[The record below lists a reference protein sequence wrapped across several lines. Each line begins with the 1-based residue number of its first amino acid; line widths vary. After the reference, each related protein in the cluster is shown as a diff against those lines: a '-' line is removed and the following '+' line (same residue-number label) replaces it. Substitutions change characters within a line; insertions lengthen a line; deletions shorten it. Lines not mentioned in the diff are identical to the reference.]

1 MKPTRTIVGVMTG
14 TSLDAVDAALVRVRG
29 AGLSL
34 QTELLDTRTASLQP
48 VRADLRAISEG
59 ELMPLRQ
66 VLDTE
71 RRYSELVAEMLHS
84 WLDPSDL
91 DLVAFHG
98 QTVFHRPPLTC
109 QLGNPWPIARALDVP
124 VVSDFRRGDIA
135 AGGEGAPL
143 TPIADLVLFG
153 SPEEKR
159 TIVNLGGFCNVT
171 QLPRAD
177 EVQQALNAVRGFD
190 LCPCNHWL
198 DRLSERHF
206 QSAYDEGGRMA
217 SKGNVDRAL
226 CDELAHAWSTCPREG
241 RSLGTHDET
250 ISLDGP
256 HSAGLSGED
265 LLATACESI
274 ARLIARSCGNAD
286 AIYCAGG
293 SVRNAHLMS
302 RIREASPVPVRTTAE
317 IGIAPEWRE
326 AAAMAVLG
334 ALCKDGVPIGLPS
347 VTGAKHSLISGSWC
361 FPSGIHR
368 LGHD

>member
-14 TSLDAVDAALVRVRG
+14 TSMDAVDAALVRIRG

-48 VRADLRAISEG
+48 VRADLRTISAG
-59 ELMPLRQ
+59 EPMPLRQ
-66 VLDTE
+66 ALDTE
-71 RRYSELVAEMLHS
+71 RRFSELVAEMLRA
-84 WLDPSDL
+84 WLQPADL
-91 DLVAFHG
+91 DLIAFHG

-109 QLGNPWPIARALDVP
+109 QLGNPWTIARALNVS

-177 EVQQALNAVRGFD
+177 RNQQALNAVRGFD

-198 DRLSERHF
+198 DRLSERYF
-206 QSAYDEGGRMA
+206 QAAYDEGGRMA
-217 SKGNVDRAL
+217 SQGRVDRAL
-226 CDELAHAWSTCPREG
+226 CDELAHAWSTPLEAV

-250 ISLDGP
+250 LP
-256 HSAGLSGED
+256 HSERLAGKD
-265 LLATACESI
+265 LLATACEAI
-274 ARLIARSCGNAD
+274 ARLIARSCADAD

-302 RIREASPVPVRTTAE
+302 RLREVSPVPVRTTAE
-317 IGIAPEWRE
+317 FGIAPEWRE
-326 AAAMAVLG
+326 AVAMAVLG
-334 ALCKDGVPIGLPS
+334 ALCMDGVPIGLPS
-347 VTGAKHSLISGSWC
+347 VTGAKHSVISGSWC